1 MRWSN
6 IIEVVLKQLVT
17 DIKSGLSEKEAEHR
31 LLIFGLNVL
40 SEKKTTS
47 IIIKFFRQFDDFMII
62 VLLAAAA
69 ISFSIS
75 LINSEHDYAD
85 PLIILA
91 IVVLNAV
98 LGVVQE
104 NKAEKS
110 LEALKKMSAPTAR
123 VIRSGRLTSM
133 QADFLVPGDIIHLE
147 AGDFIPADA
156 RLVSI
161 SSLKTEESALTG
173 ESEPVSK
180 DAQAIVEIDAP
191 IGDRKNMVFSGSCVT
206 NGRAVAVVTET
217 GMNTEVGKIADMIM
231 EHEAPDTPLQRKLE
245 ATGKTLGLAALGIC
259 LLIFLIGLL
268 QNIPPFRMFMT
279 SVSLAV
285 AAIPEGLPA
294 IVTIM
299 LALGVQ
305 RMARENAIIRKL
317 PAVESLGGATVICS
331 DKTGTLTQNKMRVVE
346 IFGDHRNVLIN
357 AVLCNNTMLDAD
369 GGVVGDPTE
378 SALVTAALEAGFNKN
393 ELDRKWHRI
402 DELPF
407 DSSRK
412 LMSTL
417 HKNSGE
423 EYLSATKGAPD
434 VLINRCSHY
443 VKHGK
448 ILPLDAS
455 KLRELNSANRR
466 MAERALRV
474 IGVAYK
480 QSSEIC
486 ENDLVFA
493 GLLGMIDPPRPEV
506 AEAVRICRDAGIK
519 PVMITG
525 DHEITARAIAKKIGL
540 MDKLDRSMT
549 GQALNDIDDK
559 TLQNS
564 IGDYKVF
571 ARVSP
576 EHKVRIVKAFQKNH
590 EVVAMTGDGVNDAPA
605 LKAADIGCAMGLS
618 GTDVAKGAADM
629 VLTDDNFA
637 TIVKAVREGR
647 GIYANI
653 RKSVHFLLSSNI
665 GEIITIL
672 TSLLIGWSTPLLAIH
687 LLWVNLVT
695 DSLPAIALGME
706 PPAEDIMRQKP
717 HDSKG
722 SLFAGG
728 LWARITAEGFMIG
741 LLSLTAFGVGAVYF
755 DQPGR
760 YLIATTMCFATLS
773 ISQLVHAFNVRS
785 EESIMSID
793 ILGNKYLVFAFF
805 IGVIMQVS
813 VIQTPLFNRIFRVA
827 SLGRHEWFIVAL
839 LCLVPLIVV
848 ELQKLANRILERN
861 QVSPLK
867 HAADGQ

>member
-1 MRWSN
+1 MRWN
-6 IIEVVLKQLVT
+6 KKVEEVLTQLET
-17 DIKSGLSEKEAEHR
+17 DIESGLYVEEVEHR
-31 LLIFGLNVL
+31 LSVYGPNVL
-40 SEKKTTS
+40 SENKKTS
-47 IIIKFFRQFDDFMII
+47 IVVKFFRQFNDFMII

-75 LINSEHDYAD
+75 LINGEHEYID

-91 IVVLNAV
+91 IVILNAV

-133 QADFLVPGDIIHLE
+133 AADMLVPGDIVHLE
-147 AGDFIPADA
+147 TGDFVPADA
-156 RLVSI
+156 RLISV

-173 ESEPVSK
+173 ESVPVSK
-180 DAQAIVEIDAP
+180 DAQITVEVDAP

-206 NGRAVAVVTET
+206 SGRGVAVVTDT

-268 QNIPPFRMFMT
+268 QHIPPFRMFMT

-305 RMARENAIIRKL
+305 RMAKENAIIRKL

-331 DKTGTLTQNKMRVVE
+331 DKTGTLTQNKMRVIEV
-346 IFGDHRNVLIN
+346 FGDSANVLTN
-357 AVLCNNTMLDAD
+357 AVLCNNSILEAD
-369 GGVVGDPTE
+369 GVIVGDPTE

-393 ELDRKWHRI
+393 KLDREWHRI

-407 DSSRK
+407 ESTRK

-417 HKNSGE
+417 HKNNSGE
-423 EYLSATKGAPD
+423 HMSVTKGAPD

-448 ILPLDAS
+448 ILPLSAS

-466 MAERALRV
+466 MAEKALRV

-480 QSSEIC
+480 RSTEIR

-540 MDKLDRSMT
+540 MEKWDRSIT
-549 GQALNDIDDK
+549 GQALNEIDDI
-559 TLQNS
+559 TLQKS

-576 EHKVRIVKAFQKNH
+576 EHKVRIVKAFQKNN

-629 VLTDDNFA
+629 ILTDDNFA

-647 GIYANI
+647 GIFANI

-706 PPAEDIMRQKP
+706 PPADDIMQHKP
-717 HDSKG
+717 HDNRG

-741 LLSLTAFGVGAVYF
+741 LLSITAFGVGAVYF

-760 YLIATTMCFATLS
+760 YLIASTMCFATLS

-785 EESIMSID
+785 EESIISVD

-813 VIQTPLFNRIFRVA
+813 VIQTPFLNRIFRVA
-827 SLGRHEWFIVAL
+827 TLGRHEWYIVSL

-848 ELQKLANRILERN
+848 ELQKLTNRVMESKGM
-861 QVSPLK
+861 SPIGHPSK
-867 HAADGQ
+867 EG